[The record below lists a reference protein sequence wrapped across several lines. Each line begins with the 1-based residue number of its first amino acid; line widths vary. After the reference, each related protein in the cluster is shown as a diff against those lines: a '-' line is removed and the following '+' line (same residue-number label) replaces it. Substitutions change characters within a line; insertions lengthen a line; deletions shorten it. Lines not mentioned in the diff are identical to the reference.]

1 MTKIEIVKKLHK
13 GMKKNQ
19 GYLEKLKL
27 DIKKSKS
34 LRKIEDS
41 YKKLRFLKK
50 TKQMYHKNR
59 GC

>member
-27 DIKKSKS
+27 DIKKSKL